1 MADNDPMACNEP
13 MNESGKDLILIVDDA
28 KENIDI
34 LFQALVDD
42 YELGVAVDGE
52 SALEYVTAEQ
62 PALILLD
69 IMMPGMDGYEVCHR
83 LKTNAATK
91 DIPIIFLTAMNEI
104 ENKTAGFEA
113 GAVDYIT
120 KPFEIME
127 VKARVKTHLALRSA
141 LKTIRQYNKRLE
153 QMVEQRTSEL
163 ISTER
168 RAAFSL
174 LIQGIVHN
182 LKNPL
187 TSIIAGSNLIE
198 LSSSSLAEL
207 SEQLPDE
214 LSEAVLKETN
224 EITKFAGHVEKG
236 GLRLNEMI
244 NSMMA
249 KSSSDKSDKIE
260 LFDLNKILNQEI
272 DFLDADRVFKME
284 IAKIIELDT
293 DSLMIQAVPS
303 EIAQVF
309 QNLLRNAIHALWSQ
323 KNKSMI
329 LKSGCSNSTAWF
341 SIQDNGPGIPKEI
354 QNDIFDPFF
363 TTKPKTDEG
372 DPDEPKGTGLGLH
385 TCLEIIKTYDG
396 NIDLKSDKG
405 KGTKFTITIP
415 LGIVT

>member
-1 MADNDPMACNEP
+1 MS
-13 MNESGKDLILIVDDA
+13 ESNKSLILIVDDA

-34 LFQALVDD
+34 LFQALVED

-52 SALEYVTAEQ
+52 SALEYVSSEA
-62 PALILLD
+62 PDLILLD
-69 IMMPGMDGYEVCHR
+69 IMMPGMDGYEVCKR
-83 LKTNAATK
+83 LKSNAVTK

-127 VKARVKTHLALRSA
+127 VKARVKTHLDLKSA
-141 LKTIRQYNKRLE
+141 LKTIQSYNKRLE
-153 QMVEQRTSEL
+153 KMVEQRTKEL

-198 LSSSSLAEL
+198 FSSAQLEEL
-207 SEQLPDE
+207 SKALPDNF
-214 LSEAVLKETN
+214 SEDVLKEAS
-224 EITKFAGHVEKG
+224 EIKKIAEHIENG
-236 GLRLNEMI
+236 GQRLNEMI

-249 KSSSDKSDKIE
+249 KSSSDKSEKIE
-260 LFDLNKILNQEI
+260 IFDLNKLLKQEI
-272 DFLDADRVFKME
+272 AFLDADRVFKNE
-284 IAKIIELDT
+284 ISKMIDLDEAA
-293 DSLMIQAVPS
+293 LMVQAVPS

-309 QNLLRNAIHALWSQ
+309 QNLLRNAIHALWTR
-323 KNKSMI
+323 KNKSI
-329 LKSGCSNSTAWF
+329 SIQSGQTGDLAWF
-341 SIQDNGPGIPKEI
+341 SIQDNGPGIPENL
-354 QNDIFDPFF
+354 QSDIFDPFF
-363 TTKPKTDEG
+363 TTKPRAEEG

-385 TCLEIIKTYDG
+385 TCLEVIKSYDG
-396 NIDLKSDKG
+396 KIDLKSAHDN
-405 KGTKFTITIP
+405 GTKFKVSIP
-415 LGIVT
+415 LYKPEMH